1 MCFFHIPI
9 PNPLA
14 YNTSDICRLVPR
26 FFVFHV
32 HIQHDPKQPKKALCF
47 RIKSPCNTPNPRFLP
62 CRSAVFRHCRWCGD
76 FGGWLQCQ
84 FGITHDP
91 GGHVFKGLYGVLPG
105 SAIEAHID
113 MFSPLILVL
122 VYLTLSRWRAAFFL
136 KKISCWISWLRFVYE
151 RFVDLKKKVLHHF
164 LIFLRIPFIT
174 EDHIHPAGFLV
185 FQCTNDGRCD
195 ILRIES
201 NTPGCIFVGLG
212 TRMDD
217 TMAASCK
224 KNNTGKLQES

>member
-1 MCFFHIPI
+1 MSFGSTLF
-9 PNPLA
+9 
-14 YNTSDICRLVPR
+14 R
-26 FFVFHV
+26 FPCSHPAWP
-32 HIQHDPKQPKKALCF
+32 QTTKKTRCF
-47 RIKSPCNTPNPRFLP
+47 RIKPATLQTRDFFHVEVLFFDIAGDAVILVGDFNANSASLTIQVAMSSRGCMEYYLEVLLKPISTCSHPWFWSWYTSPFRGEGPQFFWKK
-62 CRSAVFRHCRWCGD
+62 SAVEFL
-76 FGGWLQCQ
+76 GW
-84 FGITHDP
+84 
-91 GGHVFKGLYGVLPG
+91 
-105 SAIEAHID
+105 
-113 MFSPLILVL
+113 
-122 VYLTLSRWRAAFFL
+122 
-136 KKISCWISWLRFVYE
+136 FVYE
-151 RFVDLKKKVLHHF
+151 RFVDLKKKVLHF

-201 NTPGCIFVGLG
+201 NTLGRIFVGLG

>member
-32 HIQHDPKQPKKALCF
+32 HIQHDPKQPKKTRCF
-47 RIKSPCNTPNPRFLP
+47 RIKSPCNTPNPGFLP

-122 VYLTLSRWRAAFFL
+122 VYLTLSRWRAAFFFFSQL
-136 KKISCWISWLRFVYE
+136 LN
-151 RFVDLKKKVLHHF
+151 
-164 LIFLRIPFIT
+164 
-174 EDHIHPAGFLV
+174 FLV
-185 FQCTNDGRCD
+185 EVCLWEVCRFEKEGTSPLLDFPSYPIHHRRSYSSC
-195 ILRIES
+195 RIFS
-201 NTPGCIFVGLG
+201 LS
-212 TRMDD
+212 MY
-217 TMAASCK
+217 
-224 KNNTGKLQES
+224 QWW